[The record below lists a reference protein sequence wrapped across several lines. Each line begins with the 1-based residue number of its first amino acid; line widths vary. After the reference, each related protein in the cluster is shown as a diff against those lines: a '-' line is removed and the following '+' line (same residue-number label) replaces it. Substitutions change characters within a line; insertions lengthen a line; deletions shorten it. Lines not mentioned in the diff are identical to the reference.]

1 MAKIKVAN
9 PERFRVFRNL
19 LILVLV
25 VVLGV
30 WGYRY
35 LNNKG
40 LVGEKPQDSVYVEA
54 TTAEF
59 TVLNTAPPNY
69 ASTTPALP
77 LPSTDKSSIGG
88 PVWNAMGI
96 PWQGANPFHFANG
109 GVETTR
115 GSLFE
120 KAGVKIKTT
129 RVDDYADH
137 YKQFGTFVNSYKDDP
152 KTTDG
157 AQFLWYMGDASP
169 YYLYSLNELCQKVD
183 PSYHPVVFTISGGSF
198 GEDGYFGPPEWL
210 DNPDLAKGSLCAA
223 YPMDGDQNI
232 VLIWAAYNQI
242 KVNVDQNTYDPDAI
256 NFYDVGDF
264 IKATDAFI
272 TEAQVKRKEI
282 KNGALTG
289 RSVDKVVDSY
299 ATWTPG
305 DVRLIEKYEG
315 NKAVARI
322 YSTKENMNQMLTTFV
337 GLNKHLDENRG
348 KIVRMVSAISDASDQ
363 MKTYDQA
370 LRHSCEIASK
380 VYASDREEVHS
391 GAWWYKY
398 YIGVD
403 TFFNGTMLKL
413 GGSRALNLSEA
424 GEAMG
429 VIGKGYYKN
438 EIYPF
443 FGEKYK
449 VLYPDELDQYPDRDM
464 VFEGKYLKEAM
475 RLKEQSGKLSEAT
488 EVTYSE
494 ADNSRVIAQANYQ
507 ITFNT
512 NSSQITPAGL
522 EVLKEAYR
530 VLTATQGT
538 RISIEGHTDSRGA
551 DDANLSLSNQ
561 RAQSVRE
568 WLRSN
573 DATQFPAARFASVV
587 GKGESE
593 PVMNASGKEDLAASR
608 RVVIKV
614 VE

>member
-1 MAKIKVAN
+1 
-9 PERFRVFRNL
+9 FRIFRNIII
-19 LILVLV
+19 LILVAI
-25 VVLGV
+25 LGV
-30 WGYRY
+30 WGYRQ
-35 LNNKG
+35 LNNSG
-40 LVGEKPQDSVYVEA
+40 LIGEKPQESQYVEA

-69 ASTTPALP
+69 ASTTPARE
-77 LPSTDKSSIGG
+77 LPSSEKTSIGG

-109 GVETTR
+109 GVETTK

-120 KAGVKIKTT
+120 EAGVKVKTT
-129 RVDDYADH
+129 RLDDYGDH
-137 YKQFGTFVNSYKDDP
+137 YKQFGTFVNAYKDDP

-157 AQFLWYMGDASP
+157 AQFVWYMGDASP
-169 YYLYSLNELCQKVD
+169 YYLYSLNEICQKVD

-210 DNPDLAKGSLCAA
+210 DNPELAKGSLCAA

-272 TEAQVKRKEI
+272 TETPVKRKEI
-282 KNGALTG
+282 KNGQLTG
-289 RSVDKVVDSY
+289 NTVDKIVDSY

-305 DVRLIEKYEG
+305 DVRLIEKYTG
-315 NKAVARI
+315 KKPVARI

-337 GLNKHLDENRG
+337 GLNKHLEDNRG
-348 KIVRMVSAISDASDQ
+348 KIVRMVTAISDASDQ
-363 MKTYDQA
+363 MKTYDEA

-380 VYASDREEVHS
+380 VYASEREQIHDGE
-391 GAWWYKY
+391 WWYKY
-398 YIGVD
+398 YMGVD
-403 TFFNGTMLKL
+403 TFFNGTLLKL

-449 VLYPDELDQYPDRDM
+449 VLYPDELDQYPNADV
-464 VFEGKYLKEAM
+464 VFDGRYLSEAM
-475 RLKEQSGKLSEAT
+475 RLKENSGKLTEAT

-494 ADNSRVIAQANYQ
+494 GESKRTIASAAYN

-512 NSSQITPAGL
+512 NSSQITPQGL
-522 EVLKEAYR
+522 EVLQEVYR

-551 DDANLSLSNQ
+551 DGANQSLSEQ
-561 RAQSVRE
+561 RAQSVQT
-568 WLRSN
+568 WFMSN
-573 DATQFPAARFASVV
+573 DVAQFPSERFANVV

-593 PVMNASGKEDLAASR
+593 PVMKNGKEDQAASR